1 MQVARSGACAA
12 ELGGR
17 LYVCGGLGREGAL
30 RSVEIFDPD
39 TGRWEQG
46 PTLRGP
52 RFSAACCVLG
62 ERLYVMGGCADA
74 ARGVACAAVEV
85 LECDGPFWEEA
96 PPLCPP
102 RMGACAIALDARI
115 YLMGGLGH

>member
-52 RFSAACCVLG
+52 RFSAVTLTLTLT
-62 ERLYVMGGCADA
+62 RTLT
-74 ARGVACAAVEV
+74 
-85 LECDGPFWEEA
+85 LT
-96 PPLCPP
+96 L
-102 RMGACAIALDARI
+102 ALA
-115 YLMGGLGH
+115 HTVSQTQVVP

>member
-52 RFSAACCVLG
+52 RFSAVTLTLTLTRTLTLTLALTLT
-62 ERLYVMGGCADA
+62 RQAQA
-74 ARGVACAAVEV
+74 HRVE
-85 LECDGPFWEEA
+85 LHLRRPLRDGTPQ
-96 PPLCPP
+96 P
-102 RMGACAIALDARI
+102 
-115 YLMGGLGH
+115 